1 MRDRFRY
8 HQDSYWQPGPIT
20 EPRTTPNSEEEG
32 RNSNSSNANKDDWNW
47 PNAGAPW
54 PLKRRRQHPMTFCD
68 NRDARGKNS
77 SIALITLKKSL
88 IIIGKKMHNK
98 NMKQTETFVVF
109 CVCFQRCP
117 LLRRHQK
124 WKISR
129 SQKTTGRRNKNRR
142 LPHRLFNTSRCQ
154 TRRRTDVNNG
164 YPVTEK
170 GQPAIAVLIATK
182 HNSSCMKL
190 CPPTFSTI

>member
-109 CVCFQRCP
+109 CVCF
-117 LLRRHQK
+117 
-124 WKISR
+124 
-129 SQKTTGRRNKNRR
+129 
-142 LPHRLFNTSRCQ
+142 
-154 TRRRTDVNNG
+154 
-164 YPVTEK
+164 
-170 GQPAIAVLIATK
+170 
-182 HNSSCMKL
+182 
-190 CPPTFSTI
+190 